1 MEELAFLENAS
12 AAFTDLEMCGPA
24 CPPLP
29 FDQATTGRAERV
41 DAAVYNP
48 VTHDVLE
55 VSNIIYERHPDGRPP
70 ERAYW
75 IGRKLKKCIFGVVK
89 ECTVLKFR
97 NDVNVPWEVTGLK
110 AAAKIMSWQKIRDL
124 QHIEDPQKEV
134 AAMQYVSQN
143 GAHPHVMGVLDVL
156 QDDDYLLMFMPFC
169 SSGDLFGFVQSAG
182 RFPEPMA
189 RHWFR
194 QLLEVRVYLCFSVH
208 ILFLYYACKSNRF
221 LVQIS
226 LFLTDYCCFYSGLS
240 LYCRAY
246 PTCSEWVFVIETF
259 L

>member
-1 MEELAFLENAS
+1 LTLYLKMEELAFLENAS

-194 QLLEVRVYLCFSVH
+194 QLLEVRV
-208 ILFLYYACKSNRF
+208 LFLFNKLVPILCVIHAIACPFKD
-221 LVQIS
+221 I
-226 LFLTDYCCFYSGLS
+226 LS
-240 LYCRAY
+240 
-246 PTCSEWVFVIETF
+246 
-259 L
+259 

>member
-97 NDVNVPWEVTGLK
+97 NDVNVPWEVTGHK

-134 AAMQYVSQN
+134 AAMQ
-143 GAHPHVMGVLDVL
+143 
-156 QDDDYLLMFMPFC
+156 FMPFC

-194 QLLEVRVYLCFSVH
+194 QLLEVRAP
-208 ILFLYYACKSNRF
+208 LFLSGPFGSHLYYVYTCNRF

-226 LFLTDYCCFYSGLS
+226 LFLTNSF
-240 LYCRAY
+240 LYTLFCLFRVY